1 MGGKA
6 ALIHIIGFGI
16 ILGYIS
22 NNLNDIANRAQGNMS
37 NYASSSESHNIAVA
51 GANVALARF
60 YQDTSWRG
68 TVTQNLAGVFNG
80 TFTYSIA
87 NQSNGKPLLRSV
99 SSVLAAEGTV
109 RDTVEVTFGNGA
121 LQSFSLFAWMS
132 NNEGNVFWFTQD
144 SIWGRVHSNG
154 NIHMSGV
161 PVFMEKVTTA
171 KTIDPKVGS
180 GGNNAVF
187 KKGYE
192 TGVAEIAFPNDLS
205 QLFNAAT
212 AGGKAYA
219 GNVEVRLYGGTA
231 ADNDGYALVYSGAT
245 KIDSINLNAAGF
257 NGVITSTGRVSVKGV
272 LDGKLSIGSLQ
283 DVYILDNITYE
294 NRNTS
299 TSDDVLG
306 LVAEANVVVAD
317 NTANHTDCEIDGSV
331 FTRTGSFMA
340 ENYNSGSPRGLL
352 RVTGSIVQDDR
363 GPVGTFNNGQSTI
376 KTGYSKR
383 YYYDKRL
390 SDPNFRP
397 PYYPGF
403 YAKTYAIASWWE
415 NVHIPKFY

>member
-1 MGGKA
+1 
-6 ALIHIIGFGI
+6 
-16 ILGYIS
+16 
-22 NNLNDIANRAQGNMS
+22 MS

-51 GANVALARF
+51 GANVGLARF

-68 TVTQNLAGVFNG
+68 TSTQNLSGVFNG
-80 TFTYSIA
+80 TFTYSIT
-87 NQSNGKPLLRSV
+87 NQSNGRPLLRSV

-109 RDTVEVTFGNGA
+109 RDTVEVTFGTGA
-121 LQSFSLFAWMS
+121 QQSFSLFAWMS

-154 NIHMSGV
+154 QMHMSGV

-171 KTIDPKVGS
+171 KGIDPKVGS

-205 QLFNAAT
+205 QLFTAAT
-212 AGGKAYA
+212 AGGKKYT

-231 ADNDGYALVYSGAT
+231 ANNDGYALVYSGAT
-245 KIDSINLNAAGF
+245 KIDSICLSAAGF
-257 NGVITSTGRVSVKGV
+257 NGVIASTGRVSVKGV
-272 LDGKLSIGSLQ
+272 LDGKLSIGSQQ

-294 NRNTS
+294 NRSTT

-306 LVAEANVVVAD
+306 LVAETDVVVAD
-317 NTANHTDCEIDGSV
+317 NTANRTDCEIDGSV
-331 FTRTGSFMA
+331 FARTGSFMA

-352 RVTGSIVQDDR
+352 RLTGSIVQDDR
-363 GPVGTFNNGQSTI
+363 GPVGTFNSGQSTI

-390 SDPNFRP
+390 SDPSFRP

-403 YAKTYAIASWWE
+403 FAKTYAIASWWE